1 VNTNIRSPQAFTKI
15 QDEQAYTM
23 MVEDFAKFIMRTKTI
38 SLIKVVPQMMHGGFI
53 SAKVCEAVTN
63 KFQGLTEN
71 SEGKFTEEECAMI
84 SVCCV

>member
-1 VNTNIRSPQAFTKI
+1 
-15 QDEQAYTM
+15 M

-63 KFQGLTEN
+63 KFQGLSEN
-71 SEGKFTEEECAMI
+71 LEGKFTEEECAMI